1 MSRHGAHVEPALG
14 PVAAR
19 SGPRLAPARVE
30 AMSQGGCR
38 LLLSSRRTNSLE
50 VGLLAYFAEI
60 LEGSQPRRT
69 VAYVV
74 RGSIVE

>member
-1 MSRHGAHVEPALG
+1 
-14 PVAAR
+14 
-19 SGPRLAPARVE
+19 
-30 AMSQGGCR
+30 MSQGGCR